1 MDYNKIV
8 LKRWSRTIL
17 SICSTLL
24 NVPLKL
30 KGRSRI
36 RLGFGFFFCVFTII
50 FPCRCP
56 HNAAV
61 RRHRR
66 KTAGL
71 PVLSSGLCFPP
82 GGASC
87 CFHGPFTCSASARG
101 SSGRPLEPSASA
113 FSFSGIFALLQNR
126 AYESTAKALD
136 FPKENPA
143 YFFVFILLILFRI
156 LPKKPG
162 KNNPRGEMK

>member
-87 CFHGPFTCSASARG
+87 CFHGPFN
-101 SSGRPLEPSASA
+101 LLV
-113 FSFSGIFALLQNR
+113 LLQP
-126 AYESTAKALD
+126 AAAPAGLWSLLLQPFLSPAFLPCCKIGHTKARQKRWI
-136 FPKENPA
+136 FQRK
-143 YFFVFILLILFRI
+143 IRLIFLF
-156 LPKKPG
+156 LFY
-162 KNNPRGEMK
+162 

>member
-1 MDYNKIV
+1 MDYNKTV

-36 RLGFGFFFCVFTII
+36 RLGFGFFFCVLPLYFS
-50 FPCRCP
+50 
-56 HNAAV
+56 AAVRTMPLV

-71 PVLSSGLCFPP
+71 PVLSSGRCFPP

-87 CFHGPFTCSASARG
+87 CFHGPFP
-101 SSGRPLEPSASA
+101 GRVIYLFCFSPRQLRQA
-113 FSFSGIFALLQNR
+113 FGAFCFSLFFLRRFCPVAKSGIRKHGKSAGFSKVKSSL
-126 AYESTAKALD
+126 
-136 FPKENPA
+136 FFCF
-143 YFFVFILLILFRI
+143 YFIDPLSNIT
-156 LPKKPG
+156 
-162 KNNPRGEMK
+162 

>member
-1 MDYNKIV
+1 MDYNKTV

-36 RLGFGFFFCVFTII
+36 RLGFGFCFCVFTII
-50 FPCRCP
+50 FQCRCP

-71 PVLSSGLCFPP
+71 PVLSSGRCFPP

-87 CFHGPFTCSASARG
+87 CFHGPFP
-101 SSGRPLEPSASA
+101 GRVIYLFCFSPRQLRQA
-113 FSFSGIFALLQNR
+113 FGAFCFSLFFLRRFCPVAKSGIRKHGKSAGFSKGKSSL
-126 AYESTAKALD
+126 
-136 FPKENPA
+136 FFCF
-143 YFFVFILLILFRI
+143 YFIDPLSNIT
-156 LPKKPG
+156 
-162 KNNPRGEMK
+162 

>member
-1 MDYNKIV
+1 MDYNKTV

-36 RLGFGFFFCVFTII
+36 RLGFGFFFVFLPLY
-50 FPCRCP
+50 FS
-56 HNAAV
+56 AAV

-71 PVLSSGLCFPP
+71 PVLSSGRCFPP

-87 CFHGPFTCSASARG
+87 CFHGPFP
-101 SSGRPLEPSASA
+101 GRVIYLFCFSPRQLRQTFGA
-113 FSFSGIFALLQNR
+113 FCFSLFFLRRFCPVAKSGIRKLRQSAGFSKGKSGL
-126 AYESTAKALD
+126 
-136 FPKENPA
+136 
-143 YFFVFILLILFRI
+143 FFVFILLILFRI
-156 LPKKPG
+156 LPK
-162 KNNPRGEMK
+162 NPARITQEVK

>member
-1 MDYNKIV
+1 MDYNKTV

-50 FPCRCP
+50 FQCRCP

-71 PVLSSGLCFPP
+71 PVLSSGRCFPP

-87 CFHGPFTCSASARG
+87 CFHGPFT
-101 SSGRPLEPSASA
+101 GRVIYLFC
-113 FSFSGIFALLQNR
+113 FSPRQLRQALSLLLQPFL
-126 AYESTAKALD
+126 S
-136 FPKENPA
+136 PA
-143 YFFVFILLILFRI
+143 FLPCCKIGHTEARQKRWIFQRKIQLIFLF
-156 LPKKPG
+156 LFY
-162 KNNPRGEMK
+162 

>member
-1 MDYNKIV
+1 MDYNKTV

-36 RLGFGFFFCVFTII
+36 RLGFGFFFCAFTII
-50 FPCRCP
+50 FQCRCP
-56 HNAAV
+56 HNTAV

-71 PVLSSGLCFPP
+71 PVLSSERCLPP
-82 GGASC
+82 GGTPC
-87 CFHGPFTCSASARG
+87 CLLGPFP
-101 SSGRPLEPSASA
+101 GRVIYLFCFSPRQLRQA
-113 FSFSGIFALLQNR
+113 FGAFCFSLFFLRRFCPVAKSGIRKHGKSAGFSKGKSGL
-126 AYESTAKALD
+126 
-136 FPKENPA
+136 
-143 YFFVFILLILFRI
+143 FFCFNFIDPLSNIT
-156 LPKKPG
+156 
-162 KNNPRGEMK
+162 

>member
-1 MDYNKIV
+1 MDYNKTV

-66 KTAGL
+66 KTAGF

-87 CFHGPFTCSASARG
+87 CFHGPFP
-101 SSGRPLEPSASA
+101 GRVIYLFC
-113 FSFSGIFALLQNR
+113 FSLFFLRRFCPVAKSGIRKHGKSAGFSKGKSGL
-126 AYESTAKALD
+126 
-136 FPKENPA
+136 FFCF
-143 YFFVFILLILFRI
+143 YFIDPLSNIT
-156 LPKKPG
+156 
-162 KNNPRGEMK
+162 

>member
-1 MDYNKIV
+1 MEPHH
-8 LKRWSRTIL
+8 LG
-17 SICSTLL
+17 ICSTLL

-36 RLGFGFFFCVFTII
+36 RLGFGFFFVFYHYISV
-50 FPCRCP
+50 PLSAQYRCRK
-56 HNAAV
+56 
-61 RRHRR
+61 HRR

-71 PVLSSGLCFPP
+71 PVLSSGRCFPP

-87 CFHGPFTCSASARG
+87 CFHGPFPGRVIYLFCSSPRQLRR
-101 SSGRPLEPSASA
+101 RPLEPSASA
-113 FSFSGIFALLQNR
+113 FSFSGVFALLQKSGIR
-126 AYESTAKALD
+126 KTAKALD
-136 FPKENPA
+136 FQRKIRLI
-143 YFFVFILLILFRI
+143 FCFILLILFRI

>member
-36 RLGFGFFFCVFTII
+36 RLGFGFFFCVLPLYFS
-50 FPCRCP
+50 
-56 HNAAV
+56 AAVRTMPLV

-71 PVLSSGLCFPP
+71 PVLSSGRCFPP

-87 CFHGPFTCSASARG
+87 CFHGPFP
-101 SSGRPLEPSASA
+101 GRVIYLFCFSPRQLRQA
-113 FSFSGIFALLQNR
+113 FGAFCFSLFFLRHFCPVAKSGIRKHGKSAGFSKGKSGL
-126 AYESTAKALD
+126 
-136 FPKENPA
+136 FFCF
-143 YFFVFILLILFRI
+143 YFIDPLSNIT
-156 LPKKPG
+156 
-162 KNNPRGEMK
+162 